1 MNLMKKSKFYPQVAL
16 LLDVL
21 PYIAK
26 ESCFALK
33 GGTAINLFVRD
44 FPRLS
49 VDADLTYLGDESR
62 EQALQKTEE
71 ALLRIKFNLEKQIGA
86 KVTSSSRRS
95 QMTDVKLFVN
105 RDGIQVKI
113 EANPVL
119 RGTLFPAKIMA
130 LQEKVRS
137 EFEKEFD
144 IQISSL
150 PDLYGGKIAAA
161 LDRQHPRDLFD
172 VKLLLENEGLTQDI
186 RNGFLVYLM
195 CHKRPPNELLRPT
208 LKDQSA
214 LFDLD
219 FNGMTNIHFNNSDF
233 IKTREELIDK
243 INSSLSAKD
252 KEFLLSFFDGK
263 PDWTLFKE
271 SHSQNLPAIKW
282 KLINLNKLDSNKRIA
297 QIEALKLI
305 F

>member
-1 MNLMKKSKFYPQVAL
+1 MKNSKFYPQVVL

-49 VDADLTYLGDESR
+49 VDSDLTYLGDESR
-62 EQALQKTEE
+62 EEALRKTED
-71 ALLRIKFNLEKQIGA
+71 ALFRIKTDLEKQIGA
-86 KVTSSSRRS
+86 KVTSSSRQS
-95 QMTDVKLFVN
+95 QLTDIKLIVN
-105 RDGIQVKI
+105 RDGVQVKV
-113 EANPVL
+113 EVNPVL
-119 RGTLFPAKIMA
+119 RGVLYPFKTMPLNK
-130 LQEKVRS
+130 KVS
-137 EFEKEFD
+137 TEFEKEFD

-172 VKLLLENEGLTQDI
+172 IKFLLENEGIAKEIMT
-186 RNGFLVYLM
+186 GFLVYLM
-195 CHKRPPNELLRPT
+195 CHKRPPNELLKPT
-208 LKDQSA
+208 LLDQSA

-219 FNGMTNIHFNNSDF
+219 FKGMTNINFDYADF
-233 IKTREELIDK
+233 VNIREALIEK
-243 INSSLSAKD
+243 INSSLTSDD
-252 KEFLLSFFDGK
+252 KMFLLSFFDAE
-263 PDWTLFKE
+263 PDWSLFRE
-271 SHSQNLPAIKW
+271 SHAQDLPAIKW
-282 KLINLNKLDSNKRIA
+282 KMINLNKLDSTKRNA
-297 QIEALKLI
+297 QINSLKSI